1 MKYHLI
7 FYISKKT
14 SYSEKAVKRRL
25 ITIDGEAHRVV
36 CATEPSMLGE
46 EVVNGLRVCPLT
58 VIIGG
63 LGSNGD
69 DNLATVLSRVFS
81 NSGLTL
87 GNMRRL
93 RAESG
98 SDGYIIRYKSQI
110 LLALPDSPRDIEELC
125 SDELL
130 NFIKQK
136 TSTDTASDEPAQE
149 TAEQPE
155 VSEEPAVEAKEQT
168 EDTVEQS
175 EDIAEEQTEEAE
187 EQSEDSAEQPE
198 TSDEQQ
204 DATE

>member
-25 ITIDGEAHRVV
+25 NTIDGEAHRVV

-46 EVVNGLRVCPLT
+46 EVVSGLRVCPLT

-63 LGSNGD
+63 LGAYGD

-81 NSGLTL
+81 NSGLSL
-87 GNMRRL
+87 NNMRRL

-98 SDGYIIRYKSQI
+98 ADGYIIRYKSQI
-110 LLALPDSPRDIEELC
+110 LLALPDSPEDIEELC

-130 NFIKQK
+130 EFIKEK
-136 TSTDTASDEPAQE
+136 TSPAEEP
-149 TAEQPE
+149 TEQPE
-155 VSEEPAVEAKEQT
+155 
-168 EDTVEQS
+168 
-175 EDIAEEQTEEAE
+175 
-187 EQSEDSAEQPE
+187 
-198 TSDEQQ
+198 EQQ
-204 DATE
+204 DEPVAQPDESDKPAEESVVQQDETE

>member
-25 ITIDGEAHRVV
+25 KTIDGEAHRVV

-46 EVVNGLRVCPLT
+46 EVVRGLRVCPLT

-63 LGSNGD
+63 LGAYGD
-69 DNLATVLSRVFS
+69 DNIATVLSRVFS

-93 RAESG
+93 RAKSG
-98 SDGYIIRYKSQI
+98 ADGYIIRYRSQI
-110 LLALPDSPRDIEELC
+110 LLALPDSPGDIEELC

-130 NFIKQK
+130 EFIKQK
-136 TSTDTASDEPAQE
+136 ISPAAETPEETDPPEP
-149 TAEQPE
+149 
-155 VSEEPAVEAKEQT
+155 
-168 EDTVEQS
+168 
-175 EDIAEEQTEEAE
+175 EDIAPEDEYEPLDDSPEAE
-187 EQSEDSAEQPE
+187 ETSEKEDN
-198 TSDEQQ
+198 D
-204 DATE
+204 D